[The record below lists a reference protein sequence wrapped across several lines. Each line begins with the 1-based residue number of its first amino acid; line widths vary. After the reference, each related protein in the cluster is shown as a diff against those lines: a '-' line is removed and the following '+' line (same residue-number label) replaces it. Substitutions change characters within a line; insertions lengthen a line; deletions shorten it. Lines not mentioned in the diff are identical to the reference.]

1 MLSVHYFCHVY
12 IFYGTA
18 NYADDVNVMGGSV
31 HTITEN
37 AEALVVVSK
46 QSGLEI
52 NADKTKYMIMPQ
64 DQNAGRSHSIKT
76 DNSSSAKVKEFKY
89 LETPLTNKNYIQEEI
104 KGRLKSRNACYH
116 LVQNLLSPSLL
127 SKN

>member
-1 MLSVHYFCHVY
+1 MLSVHYFCHIY
-12 IFYGTA
+12 IFYGTS

-31 HTITEN
+31 RTIKEN

-46 QSGLEI
+46 QSGLEV
-52 NADKTKYMIMPQ
+52 NADKTKYMIMHR

-76 DNSSSAKVKEFKY
+76 DNSVSERVEEFRY
-89 LETPLTNKNYIQEEI
+89 LGTTLKNQNSIQEEI
-104 KGRLKSRNACYH
+104 KSILKSGNACYH